1 MQTKKINIKNQVHY
15 YYENLIDPKKIET
28 KMFLSISKAI
38 KTLKVTYF
46 ARYKIYL
53 VVDYYTL
60 DKVLSKIKKI
70 STEKL
75 DDTRILIDTD
85 DKLPHDIT
93 FKNAVK
99 LRT

>member
-1 MQTKKINIKNQVHY
+1 
-15 YYENLIDPKKIET
+15 
-28 KMFLSISKAI
+28 MFLSISKAT

-99 LRT
+99 LRTWVIKDVDKFYLQVFLEEAPYDE